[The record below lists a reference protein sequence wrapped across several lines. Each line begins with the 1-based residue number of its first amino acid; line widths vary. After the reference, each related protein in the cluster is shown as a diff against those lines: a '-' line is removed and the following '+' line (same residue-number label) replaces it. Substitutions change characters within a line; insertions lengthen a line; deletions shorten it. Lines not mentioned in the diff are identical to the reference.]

1 MEEMRQRHHRYVSL
15 MASDWSFEELA
26 PRAFEQLAVALATS
40 LIGPE
45 IEVYGSGKDGGRE
58 ATYKGVIEWP
68 EIVGD
73 AVGPNQ
79 RWTGYT
85 VIQAKQRE
93 RVGTPAEDLAWI
105 KGQVRGELDAWA
117 TGSRSA
123 LPRNLLFVTNARLSA
138 VDQSGGVDQIAKY
151 SKRKLDETG
160 IGDDGKP
167 TASLRSQG
175 LENVFIWHRDTLN
188 ALVSGN
194 TAIRDA
200 FPALLTVGDL
210 LARLTAL
217 PGLIQ
222 PEHLAPLLVDH
233 AQSAIRQEQWLRF
246 DEAGDT
252 PEARHR
258 IDDAIVDLPARYD
271 GHRLQSLLSRIILR
285 ADQITRPS
293 VWESRN
299 PRHLVITGAPGNGKS
314 TAAQYITQV
323 YRAHF
328 IRHEANQTGVIE
340 LISRTEES
348 LRRINVSAPKNPR
361 WPLRVDLATMAND
374 MGPTGGQSIKRWLAD
389 RVTDSTELT
398 IEPASLSRWI
408 KAWPTLLIFDG
419 FDEVTMP
426 QLRHRIVDEVSS
438 LLEWADTVDA
448 DLLMIITT
456 RRTGYTEQILPNH
469 FDQIDLADFTT
480 SEAVDYAR
488 HITDQRLNDDA
499 AHRNH
504 VLSRFDD
511 AVTNPAIERLLKTPL
526 QVLILTI
533 ILGGSGTLPT
543 TRYLLFWTY
552 FETVFK
558 REANKKTTN
567 SGFFRDQKAA
577 IIELHQIVGSILQTR
592 CETTEEVVAK
602 MPRNELSELAAQYM
616 RDGGH
621 DETAASSFAAKIF
634 DVATQRLVLLT
645 ADEDDTV
652 SFDVRSLQELMAGCR
667 MIDGDDNEIRAN
679 LQLTALSP
687 HWRNAWLFAAG
698 KLATDSRHRR
708 EMLID
713 IVEHCDDTPNWPAWL
728 CPAGPELAAY
738 LLEDGLVADRP
749 NDQTRLIDVA
759 LRSLEGPIPRE
770 PQTVASA
777 LEITA
782 SRRPLDNQRIRNAIR
797 KAQAS
802 TGERQGIARLLMHYG
817 RYGSSRIPG
826 SYTDADLQRAA
837 DMWQF
842 RLPKADHWGQ
852 VSVADLIQPALDDLR
867 TAVAPSDAD
876 SVEDAMTEL
885 ATLKLTRTNSGDL
898 WPATATHAGDAP
910 LLDAAL
916 ANPES
921 AELLRLCLGTLA
933 PEDWAASAMVAN
945 MIGATRARRTVGQL
959 LITQLPI
966 LPT

>member
-1 MEEMRQRHHRYVSL
+1 
-15 MASDWSFEELA
+15 MASDWAFEELA

-45 IEVYGSGKDGGRE
+45 VNVYGSGKDGGRE
-58 ATYKGVIEWP
+58 ATYTGVIEWP
-68 EIVGD
+68 EIADG
-73 AVGPNQ
+73 AAGPNE

-85 VIQAKQRE
+85 VVQAKQRE
-93 RVGTPAEDLAWI
+93 RVGPPDQDLVWL
-105 KGQVRGELDAWA
+105 KGQIREELDAWA
-117 TGSRSA
+117 TGTRSR
-123 LPRNLLFVTNARLSA
+123 LPNNLLFVTNARLSA
-138 VDQSGGVDQIAKY
+138 VDESGGVDQIGRYATG
-151 SKRKLDETG
+151 RLDETG

-167 TASLRSQG
+167 TASLRTQG
-175 LENVFIWHRDTLN
+175 LRNVFVWHRDTLN
-188 ALVSGN
+188 AFVSGN

-210 LARLTAL
+210 LTRLAAL
-217 PGLIQ
+217 PGLIE

-233 AQSAIRQEQWLRF
+233 AQSTIRQEQWLRF

-252 PEARHR
+252 PETRHR
-258 IDDAIVDLPARYD
+258 IDDAIVDLPARHD
-271 GHRLQSLLSRIILR
+271 GRRLRSLLTRVILR

-293 VWESRN
+293 VWESPN

-314 TAAQYITQV
+314 TAVQYITQV
-323 YRAHF
+323 YRAQF
-328 IRHEANQTGVIE
+328 VRHEANQAGVIE
-340 LISRTEES
+340 LVNRTEGS
-348 LRRINVSAPKNPR
+348 LERINVSAPKNPR
-361 WPLRVDLATMAND
+361 WPLRVDLATMANE
-374 MGPTGGQSIKRWLAD
+374 MGPAGGPNIKRWLASL
-389 RVTDSTELT
+389 VTDNTELT

-408 KAWPTLLIFDG
+408 AAWPTLLIFDG

-426 QLRHRIVDEVSS
+426 QLRHRVVDEISS

-456 RRTGYTEQILPNH
+456 RRTGYTEQILPEH

-480 SEAVDYAR
+480 AEAIQYAR
-488 HITDQRLNDDA
+488 HITAQRLNDDA
-499 AHRNH
+499 AHRTH
-504 VLSRFDD
+504 VLARFDD

-533 ILGGSGTLPT
+533 ILGGSGALPT

-558 REANKKTTN
+558 REANKNTTN
-567 SGFFRDQKAA
+567 RAFFRDRKAA
-577 IIELHQIVGSILQTR
+577 IIELHQIVGGILQTR

-602 MPRNELSELAAQYM
+602 MPRNELSQLAGQYM
-616 RDGGH
+616 RDAGH
-621 DETAASSFAAKIF
+621 DDTDVASFAAKIF

-679 LQLTALSP
+679 LEAAALSP

-698 KLATDSRHRR
+698 KLATDGRHRR

-713 IVEHCDDTPNWPAWL
+713 IVEHCDDTPSWPAWL

-759 LRSLEGPIPRE
+759 LRSLDGPLPRE
-770 PQTVASA
+770 PQTLANA

-782 SRRPLDNQRIRNAIR
+782 SRRQLDSQRIRNAIA

-817 RYGSSRIPG
+817 QYGSSRIPG

-837 DMWQF
+837 DIWQY
-842 RLPKADHWGQ
+842 RLPTADHLGQ
-852 VSVADLIQPALDDLR
+852 VSVADLIRPALDDLSA
-867 TAVAPSDAD
+867 AVAPQDAAPAHEAMSDL
-876 SVEDAMTEL
+876 S
-885 ATLKLTRTNSGDL
+885 TLMLTRTRCGDL
-898 WPATATHAGDAP
+898 WPITTTHAGDAP
-910 LLDAAL
+910 LVDAAL

-921 AELLRLCLGTLA
+921 AELLRLCLGSLSPQEWT
-933 PEDWAASAMVAN
+933 ASAMVARL
-945 MIGATRARRTVGQL
+945 IGTTRARRTVGHL
-959 LITQLPI
+959 LTTRLPV
-966 LPT
+966 PPP